1 MTAEQAYP
9 AIRAIIEQMRDPA
22 ERNKLEKKILGAVES
37 FQTRKA
43 KIAAELDLNPRYQIR
58 PPRKTKSK

>member
-9 AIRAIIEQMRDPA
+9 AIRAILEQMRDPA
-22 ERNKLEKKILGAVES
+22 ERTKLEKKILGAVES

-43 KIAAELDLNPRYQIR
+43 KIAADLDLNPRYQIR
-58 PPRKTKSK
+58 PKSKRK